1 MYEWINK
8 MWYKHTVEYYSALK
22 RTQMLTN
29 AACMNLEEIMLSE
42 ISQSQKD
49 KYCMTPLII
58 VKFVETENRMVV
70 SRV

>member
-29 AACMNLEEIMLSE
+29 ATCMNLEEIMLSE
-42 ISQSQKD
+42 ISQPQKD
-49 KYCMTPLII
+49 TQIGPQMQ
-58 VKFVETENRMVV
+58 R
-70 SRV
+70 

>member
-8 MWYKHTVEYYSALK
+8 MWYKHTVEYYSVLK

-29 AACMNLEEIMLSE
+29 VTTCMNLEEIMLSE

-49 KYCMTPLII
+49 KYCMTPLI
-58 VKFVETENRMVV
+58 
-70 SRV
+70 

>member
-22 RTQMLTN
+22 RTQMFTN
-29 AACMNLEEIMLSE
+29 VTCLNLEEIMLSE

-49 KYCMTPLII
+49 KYYMTPLI
-58 VKFVETENRMVV
+58 
-70 SRV
+70 